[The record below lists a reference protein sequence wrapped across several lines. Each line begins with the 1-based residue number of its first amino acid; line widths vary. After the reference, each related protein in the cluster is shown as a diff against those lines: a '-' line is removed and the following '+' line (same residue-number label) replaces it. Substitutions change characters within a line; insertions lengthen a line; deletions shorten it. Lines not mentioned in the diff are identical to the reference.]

1 MVWESEDDSRREVQI
16 VDHRILPG
24 GGNDPMYIDRCRKK
38 LRDSKSRGIDKVD
51 ELLEG
56 GYK

>member
-1 MVWESEDDSRREVQI
+1 MYIDRCRKKLL
-16 VDHRILPG
+16 ILPG
-24 GGNDPMYIDRCRKK
+24 GGNDQMYIDRCRKK